1 MEVKRQTSNACP
13 ERSRGV
19 KRAPQGLSLL
29 EAMVAMAVASVVFAI
44 LGGIFLAQGR
54 FFAIQDAISETQ
66 VHAFRS
72 VDATG
77 LFMNSAKRVMSTQTI
92 NGTTYSTTTTVIVL
106 ELPSITDDG
115 GLIGNTYDYVAI
127 GLESATSTLFMYDLQ
142 AGAGSSRRQGKFTMA
157 QFVDKVIFR
166 YNTVTPADASSIDL
180 YVRTMKQARGRTLYA
195 PLGKI
200 FYLGAF

>member
-1 MEVKRQTSNACP
+1 MH
-13 ERSRGV
+13 
-19 KRAPQGLSLL
+19 APKGLTLL
-29 EAMVAMAVASVVFAI
+29 EVMVSMGIASVVFAI

-54 FFAIQDAISETQ
+54 FFAIQDAVSETQ
-66 VHAFRS
+66 VHAFRA

-77 LFMNSAKRVMSTQTI
+77 LFMNSAKRVMASQNI
-92 NGTTYSTTTTVIVL
+92 NGTAYSTTSTMVVL
-106 ELPSITDDG
+106 ELPSITASG
-115 GLIGNTYDYVAI
+115 GLIGNTFDYVAI
-127 GLESATSTLFMYDLQ
+127 GLESATSTLFVYDLQ
-142 AGAGSSRRQGKFTMA
+142 AGAGSDRQPGKFTMA

-180 YVRTMKQARGRTLYA
+180 YVRTMKEARGSTIYA